1 MLDFTFV
8 QVTTRSQLCTR
19 HFLTFE
25 YNQLVLLFFCHSGPT
40 TPSKG
45 HHVHCGHWGV
55 CSLLELLDQNGS
67 NQNIEDVII
76 VITAVA
82 TQQNLLHQRWYWR
95 KKKSY
100 KKIPTVFKVS
110 SRRSRL
116 ITYTF
121 STFCTDTLLKW
132 HWRSNTRVFN
142 PSMVPAQQVVK
153 IGTCTTC
160 HATIW

>member
-40 TPSKG
+40 TSSKG
-45 HHVHCGHWGV
+45 PHVNCGHWGV

-82 TQQNLLHQRWYWR
+82 TQQNLLHQHWYWR
-95 KKKSY
+95 KKKLQKNCNCFQS
-100 KKIPTVFKVS
+100 FLQKVS
-110 SRRSRL
+110 PYHVYLLYLSSGNLTASVL
-116 ITYTF
+116 IHY
-121 STFCTDTLLKW
+121 
-132 HWRSNTRVFN
+132 
-142 PSMVPAQQVVK
+142 
-153 IGTCTTC
+153 
-160 HATIW
+160 